1 MKVIILA
8 AGMGSRLGPL
18 TNDKPKCMIKLLG
31 QTLIERQIKIF
42 HSYGI
47 NDITI
52 VTGYKSKVVDIPDV
66 NYVNN
71 VNYETTNMNESL
83 FRALLKTEMC
93 EECDVDIHGKREC
106 RECNGTGLSPA
117 KPILV
122 TYGDIAF
129 EPRILSQMLEFCDPR
144 PSVIGLAARINWK
157 EYYQNRTMHPL
168 SEAENVLIE
177 NRRILEI
184 RKNISKSLE
193 NQQIGEFLGIMLLP
207 PDQIQILLER
217 YLDLKKNHVGAFHS
231 SSSLSNAYLTD
242 MLQEMIDCGATVKP
256 VFIEG
261 KWFEIDTPEDLK
273 NAEKEFEERD

>member
-71 VNYETTNMNESL
+71 PNYETTNMNESL
-83 FRALLKTEMC
+83 FCAL
-93 EECDVDIHGKREC
+93 
-106 RECNGTGLSPA
+106 
-117 KPILV
+117 KPSNSSVLV
-122 TYGDIAF
+122 TYGDIVF
-129 EPRILSQMLEFCDPR
+129 EPKIVQQMLEITNDIR
-144 PSVIGLAARINWK
+144 LAVRINWK

-177 NRRILEI
+177 NGRILET
-184 RKNISKSLE
+184 RKNISKALE
-193 NQQIGEFLGIMLLP
+193 NQQIGEFLGIMMLSSE
-207 PDQIQILLER
+207 QIKILLER
-217 YLDLKKNHVGAFHS
+217 YSDLKKNHTGTFHG
-231 SSSLSNAYLTD
+231 SSSLSNAYITD
-242 MLQEMIDCGATVKP
+242 MIQDMIDYGVNVNP
-256 VFIEG
+256 VFTEG

-273 NAEKEFEERD
+273 NAEKLINKLQS

>member
-8 AGMGSRLGPL
+8 AGMSSRLRPL
-18 TNDKPKCMIKLLG
+18 TSNKPKCMLKLFNE
-31 QTLIERQIKIF
+31 TLLERQIKIF
-42 HSYGI
+42 RNCNI

-52 VTGYKSKVVDIPDV
+52 VTGYRSEVIDVSNV
-66 NYVNN
+66 NYVKNE
-71 VNYETTNMNESL
+71 NYETTNINESL
-83 FRALLKTEMC
+83 FCALEPS
-93 EECDVDIHGKREC
+93 
-106 RECNGTGLSPA
+106 NSPV
-117 KPILV
+117 LV
-122 TYGDIAF
+122 TYSDIVF
-129 EPRILSQMLEFCDPR
+129 EPKIVQQMLEITNDIR
-144 PSVIGLAARINWK
+144 LAVRINWK
-157 EYYQNRTMHPL
+157 ECYQNRIMHPL

-177 NRRILEI
+177 NGRILEI

-207 PDQIQILLER
+207 PDQRNILLEK
-217 YLDLKKNHVGAFHS
+217 YLDLKQNHVGVFHS

-273 NAEKEFEERD
+273 NAEKEFEECD